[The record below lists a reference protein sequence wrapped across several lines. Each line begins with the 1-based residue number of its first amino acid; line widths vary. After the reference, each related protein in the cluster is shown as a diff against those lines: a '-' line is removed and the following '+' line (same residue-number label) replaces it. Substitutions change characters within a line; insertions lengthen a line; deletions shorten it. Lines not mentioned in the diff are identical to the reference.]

1 MLHHLKSKSVLTAL
15 IFMGAA
21 SHAVAGYQ
29 FAPPHCD
36 YLSRSFPIV
45 LNASDTG
52 KATFLYN
59 IIYVLNEKEAVFPLP
74 PATGTAPVIHTNDS
88 SQVKCQDTTCYS
100 ADYWTKPGHSG
111 KVSQYSAI
119 VKDADYRR
127 SRIYSVSGT
136 LGPGRANSDA
146 IVWIP
151 SRNLRLLTIE
161 VFNKDAQGGH
171 NVNEDYTRPLL
182 IQYQRSKHETV
193 AGDMVGSLHYRGVTT
208 PVITSQPHRRVGSA
222 YLPQNINM
230 IDFSSLN
237 VTLDGHQHAASHPG
251 GVEPHAEVISY
262 TEAPRSARFSSAD
275 IKTVKTYISR
285 CAVKR

>member
-1 MLHHLKSKSVLTAL
+1 MLYHLKKTSVVMGL

-21 SHAVAGYQ
+21 GNAVAGYQ
-29 FAPPHCD
+29 FSPPHCD
-36 YLSRSFPIV
+36 YLSRSFPII
-45 LNASDTG
+45 LNISNAG

-59 IIYVLNEKEAVFPLP
+59 IIYVLNEKEEVFP
-74 PATGTAPVIHTNDS
+74 PASEANGAPVIHTNDS
-88 SQVKCQDTTCYS
+88 SQVKCLDTTCYA
-100 ADYWTKPGHSG
+100 ADYWTKPGHMG
-111 KVSQYSAI
+111 KVSQYSTI

-127 SRIYSVSGT
+127 SHIYSVSGALT
-136 LGPGRANSDA
+136 SGRASSDV

-151 SRNLRLLTIE
+151 SRNLRQLTIE

-171 NVNEDYTRPLL
+171 NVNDGYTRPLL
-182 IQYQRSKHETV
+182 IQYQRSRHEAV
-193 AGDMVGSLHYRGVTT
+193 AGDMVGSLHYRDVAT
-208 PVITSQPHRRVGSA
+208 PAITAQPHHKVGPA
-222 YLPQNINM
+222 YLPENINM

-262 TEAPRSARFSSAD
+262 TEAPHSAHFSSAD
-275 IKTVKTYISR
+275 IKTVKAYISR